1 MGKAAYEQQNDLEK
15 NENAALV
22 DDEWLKNE
30 NSEIKKRR
38 GRTILKDIDED
49 ALLDRNLN
57 EAKFYYGPKNINGSD
72 AFTNILEL
80 PGQEKVTI
88 SWLIYFKRI
97 EHVIYNFLC
106 LLS

>member
-57 EAKFYYGPKNINGSD
+57 GANFYYGPKNINGND

-97 EHVIYNFLC
+97 
-106 LLS
+106 

>member
-1 MGKAAYEQQNDLEK
+1 MGKSVHEQQNELDK
-15 NENAALV
+15 NENTALV

-49 ALLDRNLN
+49 ALLERNLN
-57 EAKFYYGPKNINGSD
+57 EANFYYGPKNINGSD
-72 AFTNILEL
+72 AFTNILDL

-88 SWLIYFKRI
+88 SLFIYFKK
-97 EHVIYNFLC
+97 N
-106 LLS
+106 